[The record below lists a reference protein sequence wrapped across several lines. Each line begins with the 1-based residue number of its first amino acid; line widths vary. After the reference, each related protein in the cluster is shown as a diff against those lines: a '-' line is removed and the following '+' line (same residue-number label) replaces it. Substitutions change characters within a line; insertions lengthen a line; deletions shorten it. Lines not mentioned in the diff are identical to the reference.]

1 MGGEVTV
8 YSGWLGAGLAA
19 AGGMSGISLKLS
31 PGIEGICIPLIGG
44 IPPIIEDMSLLIM
57 EEEELEKE
65 EEELLE
71 KEEDPM
77 EDMLDDMFPMP
88 MSMPPILDIILL
100 IMSSMPRD
108 FMSPPIMLGIPP
120 MLIIPPGMGP
130 PEDIIVEEEEEE
142 ELDLKLE
149 IVEPSSDWVV
159 AAMLW
164 LLALSSF
171 LTATPSSVTKA
182 WLWAFMASETWAPS
196 GAEMTRGA
204 EMVRIPAPE

>member
-1 MGGEVTV
+1 M
-8 YSGWLGAGLAA
+8 
-19 AGGMSGISLKLS
+19 
-31 PGIEGICIPLIGG
+31 
-44 IPPIIEDMSLLIM
+44 PPIMEDMSLDIM
-57 EEEELEKE
+57 EEEEELENE

-71 KEEDPM
+71 NEEEFM
-77 EDMLDDMFPMP
+77 EDMSEDMPPIP
-88 MSMPPILDIILL
+88 MSMPPIFDIILL
-100 IMSSMPRD
+100 IMSSIPRD
-108 FMSPPIMLGIPP
+108 FMSPPIMLGIPMPPIPP
-120 MLIIPPGMGP
+120 MLIMLPGMGP
-130 PEDIIVEEEEEE
+130 PEDIMEEEEE

>member
-1 MGGEVTV
+1 
-8 YSGWLGAGLAA
+8 
-19 AGGMSGISLKLS
+19 
-31 PGIEGICIPLIGG
+31 
-44 IPPIIEDMSLLIM
+44 
-57 EEEELEKE
+57 
-65 EEELLE
+65 
-71 KEEDPM
+71 
-77 EDMLDDMFPMP
+77 MP

-108 FMSPPIMLGIPP
+108 FMSPPLMLV
-120 MLIIPPGMGP
+120 IPPGMGP

-196 GAEMTRGA
+196 GAEMTLGA
-204 EMVRIPAPE
+204 DMVRMPAPE